1 MKKDLKE
8 AEASHDPSIEAN
20 DELMALLNEAALL
33 LTQINPGDLQ
43 LLVQLSKLLT
53 RAAEACG
60 DNTRTYDVLSRAVT
74 CLDDA
79 LLETRELGPV
89 LEEVGELIE
98 SAICGTD
105 PEASTPTT
113 VENESDGL
121 PPDAD
126 LELLSEWVV
135 ETLEY
140 LDAAEGALLALE
152 TEPTDA
158 EAINVVFRAFHTIK
172 GTAAFLGLDKIVD
185 LAHHAESLLSRVRD
199 GAAPFTGDY
208 ADLSLR
214 AADLL
219 REMVHGVQAALQG
232 EALVVPAEY
241 AGILDQLKARDEGD
255 GPVVP
260 DDHPAPRPAVA
271 TPSTKGG
278 EPEPSP
284 RQPDRNGAARRSIG
298 AEQADSTVRVRT
310 DRLDRLFDLV
320 GELVVAQSMI
330 AADETLTSGKHHQL
344 EEKVEQASKLVRE
357 LQDLSTAM
365 RMVPLQ
371 GTFRR
376 LTRLVR
382 DLSRATSKRV
392 ELIMEGEETEID
404 RNMVDIIAD
413 PLVHMVR
420 NAIDHG
426 IETPAERRAAGK
438 PETGIVRLAA
448 YHQGGNV
455 VVELSDDGRG
465 LDREAITARAVSRGL
480 IEKGAELS
488 DSEIYSLIFAPGFS
502 TAERVTDVSGRGVGM
517 DVVRRNIE
525 SLQGRVD
532 VSSERGRGSTFTF
545 RLPLT
550 LAITEGM
557 LVRVGDERYIVPT
570 GHIYRSFRPQAGM
583 LSTVVGKG
591 EVVMH
596 HGQIIPLVRLHRLF
610 EIADAEEDP
619 THATLMLVGD
629 GTRRGALMVDEILGQ
644 QQFVAKPLG
653 EGLGTIAGLA
663 GGAILGDGRVGLII
677 DVTSLLATLLPNATL
692 VY

>member
-8 AEASHDPSIEAN
+8 ADASFDTSSGAD

-43 LLVQLSKLLT
+43 QLVQLSKLLT
-53 RAAEACG
+53 RAEASCG
-60 DNTRTYDVLSRAVT
+60 ENSRARDMLSRAIT

-79 LLETRELGPV
+79 LLEARELGPV
-89 LEEVGELIE
+89 LDEVGELIE
-98 SAICGTD
+98 AAIYGTD
-105 PEASTPTT
+105 PETITPEA
-113 VENESDGL
+113 VEHDPDGL

-126 LELLSEWVV
+126 IELLSEWVV

-158 EAINVVFRAFHTIK
+158 ESINVVFRAFHTIK

-199 GAAPFTGDY
+199 GEVSFTADY

-219 REMVHGVQAALQG
+219 RDMVHGVQTAMQGGALI
-232 EALVVPAEY
+232 VPAGY
-241 AGILDQLKARDEGD
+241 AEIMGQLRARDDGD
-255 GPVVP
+255 EPVP
-260 DDHPAPRPAVA
+260 DDQPVPQPVVA
-271 TPSTKGG
+271 TPSTNDS
-278 EPEPSP
+278 EPERSP
-284 RQPDRNGAARRSIG
+284 RQPDSNGAARRSSG
-298 AEQADSTVRVRT
+298 AEPADSTVRVRT
-310 DRLDRLFDLV
+310 DRLDRLLDLV

-344 EEKVEQASKLVRE
+344 EGKVEQASKLVRE

-438 PETGIVRLAA
+438 AETGIVRLAA

-465 LDREAITARAVSRGL
+465 LDRDAITARAVSRGL

-532 VSSERGRGSTFTF
+532 VSSEPGLGSTFTF

-557 LVRVGDERYIVPT
+557 LVRVGRERYIVPT
-570 GHIYRSFRPQAGM
+570 GHIYRSFRPQAEL
-583 LSTVVGKG
+583 LSTVIGKG
-591 EVVMH
+591 EVVLH
-596 HGQIIPLVRLHRLF
+596 HGQVIPLVRLHRLF
-610 EIADAEEDP
+610 DIADAEEDP
-619 THATLMLVGD
+619 TQATLMLVGD

-677 DVTSLLATLLPNATL
+677 DVTSLLATLQASAALT
-692 VY
+692 Y